1 MFLPRTR
8 LDSLLFMINHAHD
21 DEGCSA
27 NPSSRWLPSRTV
39 LSKFDGTNLV
49 DWLENYKYFFSL
61 SHTPEFYK
69 M

>member
-1 MFLPRTR
+1 
-8 LDSLLFMINHAHD
+8 MINHAHD